1 MWPFANDAR
10 SNLSSPDHKLFENF
24 PNAIKAVLTYQIK
37 KKWTSLYRAA
47 GLAEI
52 SEEIINIS
60 IGIPT
65 MKTTEDIAYVI
76 CYFKPNITLYQKMLI
91 LCWAKTKNMFFYETV
106 LMTSFLSWLIKY
118 SRWLARFAIEKCNIA
133 LNTFDQK
140 LNSIDSEVDG
150 PNNRCEVKCEV
161 LYDPGIESTFMD
173 VVFIH
178 GLKGDKLK
186 TWNQGV
192 WKQVDQKPEPV
203 VVRNTGLSTINQFE
217 RLAIDEEIKEF
228 TNCWPRDWLPLDC
241 PYVRVIAISY
251 STDPYLWRPIWLS
264 KPDRTTMNDR
274 GLEMIS
280 LLKNVHVGQH
290 PITWV
295 GHSKGGLFIKQI
307 LVHANE
313 NQHTHKIITNTR
325 GILFYSVPHNG
336 SPLANIKLPLFK
348 RSIELQ
354 ELVNDSQD
362 IQKLQ
367 KTFHEIM
374 NINSQIQV
382 KSFIE
387 TKLTL
392 MKLIYL
398 RIVSVQSADPGFG
411 DLYGVPL
418 DHRNIC
424 KPKNRNCFLYQE
436 LVNMIQSLKQ
446 STVEETVERL
456 F

>member
-1 MWPFANDAR
+1 MNDR
-10 SNLSSPDHKLFENF
+10 LSRTDHSWFKYFS
-24 PNAIKAVLTYQIK
+24 NAIKAVLTCQ
-37 KKWTSLYRAA
+37 SR
-47 GLAEI
+47 
-52 SEEIINIS
+52 NI
-60 IGIPT
+60 
-65 MKTTEDIAYVI
+65 MKTAQDIAYVI
-76 CYFKPNITLYQKMLI
+76 CYFKPGITSYQQMLV
-91 LCWAKTKNMFFYETV
+91 LCWVKTKNMFLYEIASMISLV
-106 LMTSFLSWLIKY
+106 LWMLRYSW
-118 SRWLARFAIEKCNIA
+118 WLARFTIEKCNIA
-133 LNTFDQK
+133 LNTIDQK
-140 LNSIDSEVDG
+140 SNWIESEVDG
-150 PNNRCEVKCEV
+150 PKGCEVKCEV
-161 LYDPGIESTFMD
+161 LYDPGFESTFMD

-178 GLKGDKLK
+178 GLRGDKLK
-186 TWNQGV
+186 TWKQGV

-203 VVRNTGLSTINQFE
+203 VVRNSGLSTMNQFE
-217 RLAIDEEIKEF
+217 RLAIGNEIKEF

-241 PYVRVIAISY
+241 PYVRVITISY

-264 KPDRTTMNDR
+264 KPVRTTMKDR

-280 LLKNVHVGQH
+280 LLRNVHVGQH

-313 NQHTHKIITNTR
+313 NQETHKIITNTR

-336 SPLANIKLPLFK
+336 SPLANIKLPLFQ

-354 ELVNDSQD
+354 ELVNDTQD

-367 KTFHEIM
+367 KTFHEMM
-374 NINSQIQV
+374 NVNRQIQV

-398 RIVSVQSADPGFG
+398 RIVSIQSADPGFG

-446 STVEETVERL
+446 STVEETV
-456 F
+456 

>member
-1 MWPFANDAR
+1 
-10 SNLSSPDHKLFENF
+10 
-24 PNAIKAVLTYQIK
+24 
-37 KKWTSLYRAA
+37 
-47 GLAEI
+47 
-52 SEEIINIS
+52 
-60 IGIPT
+60 

-76 CYFKPNITLYQKMLI
+76 CYFKPNITLYRQMLI

-150 PNNRCEVKCEV
+150 PNNKCEVKCEV

-217 RLAIDEEIKEF
+217 RLTIDEEIKEF

-264 KPDRTTMNDR
+264 KPDRTTMKDR

-398 RIVSVQSADPGFG
+398 RIVSIQSADPGFG

-446 STVEETVERL
+446 STVEETMDRL